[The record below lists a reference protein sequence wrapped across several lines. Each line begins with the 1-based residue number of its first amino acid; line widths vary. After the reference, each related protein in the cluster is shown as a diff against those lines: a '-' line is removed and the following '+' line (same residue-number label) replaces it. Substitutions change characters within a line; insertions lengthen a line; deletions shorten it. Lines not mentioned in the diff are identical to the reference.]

1 MNCFRPS
8 TPEPVRPAIGC
19 LCSCFEKTNRF
30 SSFASDS
37 SASGTSASKLIHR
50 HAIIL
55 SALRPSYCILLC
67 QYRMA
72 MPEDSVTMPQGRAA
86 PCWID
91 ACVHP
96 SVLVG
101 VSPFVLRVLQASPRN
116 NGHTSALSTSSK
128 FIITSRPSPH
138 ALPSSRRRPVPF
150 SSLHRSSTSRCSSS
164 SNARFPKPVVILSR
178 LPKIGQP

>member
-1 MNCFRPS
+1 
-8 TPEPVRPAIGC
+8 
-19 LCSCFEKTNRF
+19 
-30 SSFASDS
+30 
-37 SASGTSASKLIHR
+37 
-50 HAIIL
+50 
-55 SALRPSYCILLC
+55 
-67 QYRMA
+67 
-72 MPEDSVTMPQGRAA
+72 MPQGRAA

-138 ALPSSRRRPVPF
+138 ALPSSRPVLSLFRHCIARQPVVSHRRPTLASP
-150 SSLHRSSTSRCSSS
+150 
-164 SNARFPKPVVILSR
+164 NLS
-178 LPKIGQP
+178 